1 MNTLRQDS
9 LAGIVVF
16 LVALPLCLG
25 IAQASGLPPFVG
37 LLTGIIGGLVVTAL
51 SPSRFAVSG
60 PAAGLVTIVVAAIES
75 LGSFS
80 LFLMALVLAGVLQ
93 LLFGILRAGRFIS
106 LVPASVIKG
115 MLAAIGILLIMQQI
129 PVALGTAE
137 ETGLAEV
144 VQGNAAFSVTA
155 FAVAAGGLL
164 VLWLWGSPLIR
175 RVKSLRWI
183 PGPLIAVLL
192 GCVTTLLLTHFAPQQ
207 LAALPRITLPAFGSL
222 GDLLG
227 ELESPA
233 WSEWRNPS
241 VWVVA
246 VTLALVASLET
257 LLSQEALKKLRPQN
271 PPPSPNREMV
281 AQGVGNLL
289 SGVLGAMPITAV
301 IVRSSVNVS
310 NGAQSKLSIFIHG
323 VLLLICGL
331 WFGGLLTLIPLASLA
346 AVLLY
351 TGYKLATPRLFI
363 EQFRQGAAQYV
374 PFLATI
380 GGIIA
385 FGMLAGIGIGLAT
398 QMAFSLWRSHRHSLQ
413 LARYDDHYV
422 LRIQQNLTFMHNPHL
437 LALLAKIP
445 EKSVVIVEHD
455 SVGYLDPDVRAVL
468 DDFAESAP
476 QRGIRLN
483 QWPLASLAAVLLYTG
498 YKLATPRLFIEQFR
512 QGAAQYVP
520 FLATIGGIIAFG
532 MLAGIGIGLA
542 TQMAFSLWRSHRHS
556 LQLARYDDHYVLRI
570 QQNLTF
576 MHNPHLLALLAKIP
590 EKSVVIVE
598 HDSVGYLDPDVRA
611 VLDDFAENAP
621 QRGIRLNQWPLA
633 SR

>member
-80 LFLMALVLAGVLQ
+80 VFLMALVLAGVLQ

-137 ETGLAEV
+137 ETGLADV
-144 VQGNAAFSVTA
+144 LQGNAAFSVT
-155 FAVAAGGLL
+155 AGGLL

-192 GCVTTLLLTHFAPQQ
+192 GCMTTLLLTHFAPQQ

-233 WSEWRNPS
+233 WSAWRNPS
-241 VWVVA
+241 VWMVA

-323 VLLLICGL
+323 VLLVICGL
-331 WFGGLLTLIPLASLA
+331 WFSGLLTLIPLASLA

-455 SVGYLDPDVRAVL
+455 SVGYLDPDVQAVL

-483 QWPLASLAAVLLYTG
+483 QWPLAS
-498 YKLATPRLFIEQFR
+498 R
-512 QGAAQYVP
+512 
-520 FLATIGGIIAFG
+520 
-532 MLAGIGIGLA
+532 
-542 TQMAFSLWRSHRHS
+542 
-556 LQLARYDDHYVLRI
+556 
-570 QQNLTF
+570 
-576 MHNPHLLALLAKIP
+576 
-590 EKSVVIVE
+590 
-598 HDSVGYLDPDVRA
+598 
-611 VLDDFAENAP
+611 
-621 QRGIRLNQWPLA
+621 
-633 SR
+633 